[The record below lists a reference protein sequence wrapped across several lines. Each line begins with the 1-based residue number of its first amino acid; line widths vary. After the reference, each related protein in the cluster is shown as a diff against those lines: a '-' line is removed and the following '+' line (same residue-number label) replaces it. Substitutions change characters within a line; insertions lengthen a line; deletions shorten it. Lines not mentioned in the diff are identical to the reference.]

1 MSAFRHFIFVAA
13 ALIALAGEA
22 LAQRAIAIAEPE
34 TRLEA
39 YPLSKPAK
47 GEAADQLSAMFA
59 KLPGLKVVD
68 RGALRQVEK
77 AIAEIAL
84 NPVYDDKAKVE
95 LGAIVPAN
103 LLLVSFVSDV
113 RFEGQY
119 TETTNIVDIDQG
131 RVIVDLALRLVD
143 ISNGAIRGTQSVSG
157 AIEVKNLIYSKR
169 EKKTRD
175 TESISMDAAL
185 RRALA
190 SAIRQVKAESFDIPA
205 AGGLRDARATS
216 PFDTNSTKTSTVQVS
231 GDDLTCQAARQAGL
245 RKAVEQ
251 VVGLMIKGQ
260 TDVKDMQ
267 FEGSRITQI
276 TEGAIKGFQELGQE
290 ALAGGGC
297 RVRLSVEVFE
307 GRVAESVEAMVK
319 DSRSVALFAKS
330 DFANRSVAV
339 AYTTRGV
346 SGALAP
352 SAKASET
359 LIAELRRRLVEYGF
373 DVKLADANAAGEAG
387 AIAKAAKAD
396 VVVLATLNAGEQ
408 KLDGGAIAVTAT
420 AMLSGFDASTGRVFG
435 EAQGRGKRFGA
446 PGSFGSQDAAANA
459 ASEAARDGA
468 EQLVKRMVTHFAK
481 RENLLILTLVDA
493 DAKTQEGVESI
504 LTSSGV
510 EFAVDRQSGA
520 TLVLKITTADDA
532 TAFRQRFR
540 KLASD
545 AGLKLAATKL
555 EGSTLVFSG
564 KSD

>member
-1 MSAFRHFIFVAA
+1 MRAFGH
-13 ALIALAGEA
+13 ALFALAATLAVATEGS
-22 LAQRAIAIAEPE
+22 AQRAIAIAEPE
-34 TRLEA
+34 SRLDT
-39 YPLSKPAK
+39 YPLSKPAR
-47 GEAADQLSAMFA
+47 GEVADQLSAIFA
-59 KLPGLKVVD
+59 KVPDLKVVD

-113 RFEGQY
+113 RVEGQF
-119 TETTNIVDIDQG
+119 TETANIMDIDKGQ
-131 RVIVDLALRLVD
+131 VVVDLALRLVD
-143 ISNGAIRGTQSVSG
+143 ISNGAIRGTQTVSG
-157 AIEVKNLIYSKR
+157 GVDVKNLIYSKR
-169 EKKTRD
+169 DHKTRD

-190 SAIRQVKAESFDIPA
+190 GAIKLVKVDSFDIPA
-205 AGGLRDARATS
+205 SGGGMREARAGGSIDAA
-216 PFDTNSTKTSTVQVS
+216 KTSTVQVA
-231 GDDLTCQAARQAGL
+231 GDDLTCPAARQAGL

-276 TEGAIKGFQELGQE
+276 AEGAVKGYQELGQE

-297 RVRLSVEVFE
+297 RVRLSVEVYE

-319 DSRSVALFAKS
+319 DRRSVALFAKS
-330 DFANRSVAV
+330 DFANRSLAV

-346 SGALAP
+346 GGALAP
-352 SAKASET
+352 STKAAET
-359 LIAELRRRLVEYGF
+359 LVSELRRRFVEYGF
-373 DVKLADANAAGEAG
+373 DVKLAEASASGDGAAV
-387 AIAKAAKAD
+387 AKAAKAD

-408 KLDGGAIAVTAT
+408 KLEGGAVAVTAT

-446 PGSFGSQDAAANA
+446 PGGFGIQDAAANA
-459 ASEAARDGA
+459 ATEAAREGA
-468 EQLVKRMVTHFAK
+468 ELMVQRLVAHFAK
-481 RENLLILTLVDA
+481 RENLLIVTIVEA
-493 DAKTQEGVESI
+493 DAKTQEGVEAMLSA
-504 LTSSGV
+504 SAV
-510 EFAVDRQSGA
+510 EFSIDRQSGA
-520 TLVLKITTADDA
+520 TLVLKVTTPDDA

-540 KLASD
+540 KLAGD

-564 KSD
+564 KPD